1 MATMHIPVSMMRCID
16 ILLEL
21 SEKIKKK
28 EDELAFTRPAGFAA
42 GKNGRSESVKAT
54 GKPDRPENASAEG
67 DGEDERSVA
76 EDDYVADGRQ
86 FDGHVR

>member
-28 EDELAFTRPAGFAA
+28 EDELASTRPAGFAA
-42 GKNGRSESVKAT
+42 GKNS
-54 GKPDRPENASAEG
+54 
-67 DGEDERSVA
+67 
-76 EDDYVADGRQ
+76 
-86 FDGHVR
+86 

>member
-1 MATMHIPVSMMRCID
+1 MGCLGLCSVRSLRRRR
-16 ILLEL
+16 LR
-21 SEKIKKK
+21 KK
-28 EDELAFTRPAGFAA
+28 ERKKDESAFTRPAGFAA